1 MGSEEDRTV
10 SWTGLTTLNS
20 ATGSSTGQTTPQPR
34 LVKAAHEFEAQMMK
48 ELLKPLT
55 SGSGEDGEEDGES
68 SGGALT
74 EYAGEAMARAI
85 SEAGGFGISNRI
97 VSDLTK
103 AGNSQI

>member
-1 MGSEEDRTV
+1 
-10 SWTGLTTLNS
+10 LTALNS
-20 ATGSSTGQTTPQPR
+20 ATGTSSAQNTPQPR

-55 SGSGEDGEEDGES
+55 SGSSEDGEEDGGS

-85 SEAGGFGISNRI
+85 SDAGGFGVSNRI

-103 AGNSQI
+103 AGNQQVSTGVTKLGN